1 MSRTNTDSSFNV
13 RPDKHTT
20 QQISELTPE
29 GGVIVYDTDTNVNKY
44 WDGVEWRLF
53 RLNSTVVVNQS
64 NKHVTLGGVI
74 DSTKQYLLDGI
85 IDMGTTQI
93 TVPIGG
99 MSIKGLSFDISGL
112 TSTEDNYTMF
122 ISESIA
128 IGSGNVLGQDY
139 LIDVSG
145 TNSKVYE
152 LYSATGFDAF
162 EFQRVN
168 YNNCTSLGD
177 LYNFRQGLEEGTGRF
192 GGSPSLTLHGLWVGG
207 YRITTSIVRSMSDT
221 TTEPLFKAGTLFQM
235 NSRFLT
241 DMNVDLGTLQPLL
254 DFSNINFPNPSTLQM
269 KGCIVSRDGVIN
281 SGDSNLTPN
290 INNADL
296 ASDWDNNQG
305 LRNTFIGGLKDLT
318 TEVETT
324 LVAINTSTVIAGT
337 FTDSDLQ
344 HFDSNFNYSFRHLG
358 TDPREFRIT
367 MNFVLKGLQD
377 NQYQI
382 HLKKNSGG
390 SVTTEYSQIR
400 TIDRLAGSRDVT
412 YYTGTF
418 GISMAQNDFLYWEVQ
433 NITSSANCTLEVDSQ
448 WDVEER

>member
-1 MSRTNTDSSFNV
+1 MAVTPRTIVGVNDGSDPFTDQSTSTATNNNV
-13 RPDKHTT
+13 ASTKLNAHLEDDY
-20 QQISELTPE
+20 LT
-29 GGVIVYDTDTNVNKY
+29 NKII
-44 WDGVEWRLF
+44 
-53 RLNSTVVVNQS
+53 VNQR
-64 NKHVTLGGVI
+64 NKDYTIGGVI
-74 DSTKQYLLDGI
+74 DSTKEYFLDGI
-85 IDMGTTQI
+85 IDMGNTPITIPTTGL
-93 TVPIGG
+93 TIGG
-99 MSIKGLSFDISGL
+99 YSFDISGL
-112 TSTEDNYTMF
+112 KSSADNYTMF
-122 ISESIA
+122 ISESEA
-128 IGSGNVLGQDY
+128 IGSGNLLGQDY
-139 LIDVSG
+139 FIEVTGS
-145 TNSKVYE
+145 SSRVYGI
-152 LYSATGFDAF
+152 YDATGFNAF

-177 LYNFRQGLEEGTGRF
+177 IYNYRQGLEGGTGRF

-221 TTEPLFKAGTLFQM
+221 TTEPLFKEGTLFQM

-241 DMNVDLGTLQPLL
+241 DINVDLGTLQPLL
-254 DFSNINFPNPSTLQM
+254 DFSNSNFPNPSTLQL
-269 KGCIVSRDGVIN
+269 KGCIISRDGVID
-281 SGDSNLTPN
+281 SSDSNITPN
-290 INNADL
+290 ISNANL

-324 LVAINTSTVIAGT
+324 LVTINTPVVIAGT

-367 MNFVLKGLQD
+367 FNFVLKGLQND
-377 NQYQI
+377 QYKVS
-382 HLKKNSGG
+382 LMKNSGG
-390 SVTTEYSQIR
+390 SLTTEYSQIR

-418 GISMAQNDFLYWEVQ
+418 GISMNQNDFLYWEVQ
-433 NITSSANCTLEVDSQ
+433 NITSAVNCTLEINSQ